1 MSGPEL
7 ESAINNI
14 VEMGFPREDVQRAMR
29 MSYNNPDRAV
39 DYLMN
44 GLPAEPTPQAS
55 PAAPSAAAPAPSAG
69 GGATDAPRSGNL
81 LEQVVQR
88 RLVPTC
94 CLARTTGR
102 AAS

>member
-1 MSGPEL
+1 MPTHPVSGPEL

-44 GLPAEPTPQAS
+44 LS
-55 PAAPSAAAPAPSAG
+55 
-69 GGATDAPRSGNL
+69 L
-81 LEQVVQR
+81 IHI
-88 RLVPTC
+88 
-94 CLARTTGR
+94 
-102 AAS
+102 